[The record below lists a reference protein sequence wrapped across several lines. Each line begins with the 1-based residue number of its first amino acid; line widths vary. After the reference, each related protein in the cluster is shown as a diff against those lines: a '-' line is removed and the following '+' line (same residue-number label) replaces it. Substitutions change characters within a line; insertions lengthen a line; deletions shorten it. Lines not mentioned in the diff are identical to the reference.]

1 MKMLLVMMMMM
12 MMRMRMRKMRRMR
25 RSRRDRRKTD
35 IYKRTLFSVYFIL
48 FEIST
53 VRMAS
58 WEQYLKKIYYNSC
71 RPRQIIQIRQ
81 KRWKI
86 RSK

>member
-1 MKMLLVMMMMM
+1 MMMM
-12 MMRMRMRKMRRMR
+12 MMRRMRMR

-53 VRMAS
+53 QFG
-58 WEQYLKKIYYNSC
+58 WLLGNNI
-71 RPRQIIQIRQ
+71 
-81 KRWKI
+81 
-86 RSK
+86 